1 MIHTPLTQDKTIYI
15 KLILEMKV
23 KLVHVLLTIMNKKY
37 QILLDKKKIEIIHTL
52 RWEIQEF
59 VIHLICHNLCQF
71 KGWHFF
77 LVTKN
82 MV

>member
-1 MIHTPLTQDKTIYI
+1 
-15 KLILEMKV
+15 
-23 KLVHVLLTIMNKKY
+23 MNKKY
-37 QILLDKKKIEIIHTL
+37 QILLDKKKIKIIHTL
-52 RWEIQEF
+52 RLETQEF

-71 KGWHFF
+71 KGWDFF

>member
-1 MIHTPLTQDKTIYI
+1 MIHTRLPQDKMIYI
-15 KLILEMKV
+15 KSTLEMKV
-23 KLVHVLLTIMNKKY
+23 KLVHVLTIMNKKC
-37 QILLDKKKIEIIHTL
+37 QILLDKKKIKIIIHTL
-52 RWEIQEF
+52 KLETQKF

-71 KGWHFF
+71 KGWDFF